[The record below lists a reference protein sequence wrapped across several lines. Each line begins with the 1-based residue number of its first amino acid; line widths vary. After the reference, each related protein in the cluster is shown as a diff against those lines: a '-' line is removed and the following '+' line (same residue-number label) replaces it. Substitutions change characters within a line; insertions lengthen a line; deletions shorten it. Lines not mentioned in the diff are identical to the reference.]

1 MTQAF
6 GRSRF
11 KAEFRSSSAAE
22 RDAVSAQRTQLRQ
35 PRRHVLVDGTTTFTA
50 FSAHD
55 LLDMDSHAKYGR
67 PGMPY

>member
-1 MTQAF
+1 MT
-6 GRSRF
+6 
-11 KAEFRSSSAAE
+11 KAKGVRAE
-22 RDAVSAQRTQLRQ
+22 RFVPFTPRALHLQ
-35 PRRHVLVDGTTTFTA
+35 PRKRVVVDGSQEFTA